1 MINNTPYSQ
10 KNNKPTGQAKTL
22 VGIRGGAFYGLQ
34 YEKVK
39 TEPSSYKRGIVVCPN
54 FYFYDNFTKVIV
66 DFSDYKN
73 EVEQQIIDEY
83 FTLSLSGLTFTV
95 SQGDWSNEQITSKKI
110 SMDGTYTFD
119 AYKNRILFANVS
131 VLTYYD
137 SAVQR
142 YDKNY
147 FVNTPNFILGVSSTQ
162 SEESQTNIIN
172 ILGGNS
178 KNSFSYLGI
187 QIGDYI
193 ALSNQKTKY
202 LVNNI
207 KIDEE
212 GKEIVT
218 VLGSI
223 PTEDRRTKIT
233 DVVLYVDNLDST
245 NIKNYSE
252 TKIGKCTVSRDGIIL
267 CIDNQ
272 TEQQCQLRKNSKLN
286 QTSSFIENAY
296 CTQLTDVSRDL
307 SPTEKLTIIAEQNNR
322 LLSQIQSQPISTSN
336 RRFI

>member
-1 MINNTPYSQ
+1 
-10 KNNKPTGQAKTL
+10 
-22 VGIRGGAFYGLQ
+22 
-34 YEKVK
+34 
-39 TEPSSYKRGIVVCPN
+39 
-54 FYFYDNFTKVIV
+54 
-66 DFSDYKN
+66 
-73 EVEQQIIDEY
+73 
-83 FTLSLSGLTFTV
+83 
-95 SQGDWSNEQITSKKI
+95 
-110 SMDGTYTFD
+110 
-119 AYKNRILFANVS
+119 
-131 VLTYYD
+131 LTYYD

-267 CIDNQ
+267 CTDNQ